1 MIKYVYIYIL
11 WIVSFTTFQAQ
22 DFLVNFTKIQRDCFL
37 GEASVTVVSAVQPVQ
52 ILWSNGSVL
61 NSVDQLEEG
70 FYSVKITDS
79 NNHDTLI
86 NFAIGPLYC
95 EPIAQNNFT
104 PNGDGYNDTW
114 SISRLEYF
122 PNFELFVYN
131 RWGQL
136 VHHQAN
142 DYIPWDGR
150 SLTIP
155 IPDASYYY
163 ILYLDKSDK
172 KKFIKGD
179 VSIIR

>member
-1 MIKYVYIYIL
+1 MIKYII
-11 WIVSFTTFQAQ
+11 IFTSLLASYTTLQSQ
-22 DFLVNFTKIQRDCFL
+22 DFIVNFEKKQKECSL
-37 GEASVTVVSAVQPVQ
+37 GEASVTIVTGVQPIQ

-61 NSVDQLEEG
+61 NNIEQLEEG
-70 FYSVKITDS
+70 FYDVKVTDG
-79 NNHDTLI
+79 NNHDTI
-86 NFAIGPLYC
+86 IKFTIGPLYC

-104 PNGDGYNDTW
+104 PNGDGFYDTW

-142 DYIPWDGR
+142 DYTPWDGR
-150 SLTIP
+150 SLTLP
-155 IPDASYYY
+155 TPDASYYY

>member
-1 MIKYVYIYIL
+1 MKYIN
-11 WIVSFTTFQAQ
+11 IVIIFIASCFTTLQAQ
-22 DFLVNFTKIQRDCFL
+22 NLLVNFSKIEKDCFL
-37 GEASVTVVSAVQPVQ
+37 GEASVTIVSAVQPVQ
-52 ILWSNGSVL
+52 ILWSN
-61 NSVDQLEEG
+61 NSILSSIDELEEG
-70 FYSVKITDS
+70 FYSVKVTDG
-79 NNHDTLI
+79 NNDDTTI
-86 NFAIGPLYC
+86 KFTIGPLYC

-114 SISRLEYF
+114 IISRLQYF

-136 VHHQAN
+136 VHHQSN
-142 DYIPWDGR
+142 EYVPWDGR
-150 SLTIP
+150 SLTLP

-179 VSIIR
+179 VSIVR